1 MIGMLHVDLQG
12 LELKRIV
19 CLRVGVFDVYVILGQ
34 LGTGHVKLED
44 ALDVCEVVTIGRF
57 HADEA

>member
-1 MIGMLHVDLQG
+1 MIGMLRVDLQG

-19 CLRVGVFDVYVILGQ
+19 CLRVGVCDVYVILGQ
-34 LGTGHVKLED
+34 LGTGHD
-44 ALDVCEVVTIGRF
+44 ALDLCEVVMIGRF

>member
-1 MIGMLHVDLQG
+1 MIGMLRVYLQG

-19 CLRVGVFDVYVILGQ
+19 CLRVGVCEC
-34 LGTGHVKLED
+34 VKLSD
-44 ALDVCEVVTIGRF
+44 ALDLCEVVMIGRF

>member
-19 CLRVGVFDVYVILGQ
+19 CLRVGVCDVIIGQ
-34 LGTGHVKLED
+34 LGTGHD
-44 ALDVCEVVTIGRF
+44 ALDLCEVVMIGRF